1 MSYNKLLNNLIRI
14 SAMYNKTITLS
25 YGVFV
30 PVPAPGTRSIDDD
43 KAADADIIRNGARN
57 LLRCSQVKS

>member
-1 MSYNKLLNNLIRI
+1 
-14 SAMYNKTITLS
+14 MYNKTITLS